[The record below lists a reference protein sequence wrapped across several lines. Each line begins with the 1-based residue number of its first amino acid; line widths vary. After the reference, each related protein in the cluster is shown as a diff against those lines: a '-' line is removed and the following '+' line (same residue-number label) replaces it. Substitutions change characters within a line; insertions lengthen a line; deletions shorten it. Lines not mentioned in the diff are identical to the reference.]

1 MFPEEQNPHPSVHHQ
16 TIRGARNALAHRLV
30 SPESY
35 RAVLRGEISLQ
46 RARELGRSGAPTD
59 RTQATSIQDE
69 GTEQASGAQERS
81 AEDTPPAPVSR
92 ISKSDRS
99 RPCMACGEMTSGSL
113 FHQGCDMKMHRLAR
127 EYVRGER
134 DLTDEQLEYVR
145 ESGKLERAKARVEK
159 EREKEQRKAERAAA
173 RESRKAKK

>member
-1 MFPEEQNPHPSVHHQ
+1 MTRKPHGNIIKAADKDLSEGVITEQSHAAVLAENMTLQ
-16 TIRGARNALAHRLV
+16 DARNIGAD
-30 SPESY
+30 P
-35 RAVLRGEISLQ
+35 
-46 RARELGRSGAPTD
+46 APTD
-59 RTQATSIQDE
+59 APEDHSGPRTATE
-69 GTEQASGAQERS
+69 TPRS
-81 AEDTPPAPVSR
+81 ASAQGHHDMPPQPISR
-92 ISKSDRS
+92 VSKSDRS